1 MQEPQAFGQNLRN
14 EEVDTGRVAARMRK
28 AIDKTQG
35 DEIGATAMTIGI
47 VFEIAYVEASL
58 PALERGLS

>member
-1 MQEPQAFGQNLRN
+1 
-14 EEVDTGRVAARMRK
+14 MRK
-28 AIDKTQG
+28 AVDKTQG
-35 DEIGATAMTIGI
+35 DEIGPTAMTIGI